1 MNLLEKITIII
12 DTEDY
17 QHIFYI
23 WFFAFLITQLVI
35 FVIFSSR
42 FPRIISLIGSIHHI
56 FVSLYSFIFFFF
68 IYFLDTST
76 RSMYAIYPLAF
87 SLSYLFI
94 DILQVIGKQDY
105 SILTKIA
112 FLFHHLFMLILGF
125 YAITNIAS
133 FCIFGVEILESSSVF
148 YNLYNFVGSEN
159 PKLKF
164 FMFTCFVIF
173 FFITRFIL
181 YPFLIGHCFSNFT
194 PFIFVIGLFFQILM
208 CVWMFMIV
216 KKYKNILSMLF
227 DGDYNAEDDFE
238 LTNVKLNNIS
248 KNKSES
254 CGSIEWKQCFTL
266 DNCKSLCYLCSCSC
280 FDCDIDEYEESES
293 EEYGNRQR
301 RDRDIELAVRD

>member
-1 MNLLEKITIII
+1 MNLLEKITIVI
-12 DTEDY
+12 DTDDY
-17 QHIFYI
+17 KHVFYM
-23 WFFAFLITQLVI
+23 WFFGFLITQLVI

-42 FPRIISLIGSIHHI
+42 YPRIISLIGSIHHI

-68 IYFLDTST
+68 VHFLDTST
-76 RSMYAIYPLAF
+76 KSKYAIYPLAF

-94 DILQVIGKQDY
+94 DILQVIGKKEY
-105 SILTKIA
+105 SILTKTA

-148 YNLYNFVGSEN
+148 YNLYNFVGPEN
-159 PKLKF
+159 PKQKF

-208 CVWMFMIV
+208 CIWMFMIV
-216 KKYKNILSMLF
+216 KKYKNMLSMLF
-227 DGDYNAEDDFE
+227 DGDYNSEEDFE
-238 LTNVKLNNIS
+238 LTNVKLKNI
-248 KNKSES
+248 KKVENGCDVDFK
-254 CGSIEWKQCFTL
+254 KCFSME
-266 DNCKSLCYLCSCSC
+266 NCKSLFYLFSCSC
-280 FDCDIDEYEESES
+280 LDCNIEEYEESEES
-293 EEYGNRQR
+293 
-301 RDRDIELAVRD
+301 DSRDIELTVKR

>member
-1 MNLLEKITIII
+1 MNLLEKITIVI

-23 WFFAFLITQLVI
+23 WFFGFLITQLVI

-42 FPRIISLIGSIHHI
+42 FPRIISLIGSIHHV

-148 YNLYNFVGSEN
+148 YNLYNFVGHEN

-181 YPFLIGHCFSNFT
+181 YPFLIGHCFNNFT

-208 CVWMFMIV
+208 VVWMVMIV
-216 KKYKNILSMLF
+216 KKYKNMLSMLF

-238 LTNVKLNNIS
+238 LTNVKMNNIS
-248 KNKSES
+248 GKES
-254 CGSIEWKQCFTL
+254 TCAEIDWKACCSIE
-266 DNCKSLCYLCSCSC
+266 NCKSLCYLCSCSC
-280 FDCDIDEYEESES
+280 LDCDVEEYEESES
-293 EEYGNRQR
+293 EYDR
-301 RDRDIELAVRD
+301 RKRGRDIELSVRD